1 MIAEP
6 LRAVAS
12 AGQRATS
19 ALGAVAGN
27 SARVAT
33 EAMRLLSDVGP
44 QRTRRVVW
52 SRGGHAAIEVRGLP
66 GRGSVHRAMSNRLRD
81 ALRDLHGVRWAEV
94 NAVTAQV
101 LIAFDEDTVS
111 TDQLVDTVESVEE
124 AHGTAEDGFPWQRE
138 IHPADSAPLAAAYTA
153 LAADL
158 AGVTAGLATWI
169 FRVRPLRPATRV
181 PLAVLQGYP
190 RLREMLARQLGPI
203 GADLALCVANAVV
216 YGLSDGPAKPAVDAY
231 RQLLVA
237 AEARARHDL
246 WSTRGPE
253 LSRRGGGV
261 PSKPPQHGDQP
272 RPFPKGRIETYADQ
286 AAFDSLMAA
295 AGVLGL
301 TGQPGRAAEVI
312 VVGLPRTAALGR
324 DGFSAVLE
332 SELAGQGIMPMDP
345 SAYRRLDRVS
355 TIIVD
360 SAVLCAGQ
368 PLVLSAS
375 ATNADVDDAMVW
387 QAASGALRD
396 RCVDDLSLASR
407 CRWARI
413 RHQSSRPRRNGPG
426 NPGRRDRPRG
436 RRGSRM
442 GISP

>member
-1 MIAEP
+1 MPTVSCWSPPKLAPGTIC
-6 LRAVAS
+6 
-12 AGQRATS
+12 GQRADLS
-19 ALGAVAGN
+19 YPGGAAAFRA
-27 SARVAT
+27 SARSTAT
-33 EAMRLLSDVGP
+33 G
-44 QRTRRVVW
+44 
-52 SRGGHAAIEVRGLP
+52 
-66 GRGSVHRAMSNRLRD
+66 
-81 ALRDLHGVRWAEV
+81 
-94 NAVTAQV
+94 
-101 LIAFDEDTVS
+101 
-111 TDQLVDTVESVEE
+111 
-124 AHGTAEDGFPWQRE
+124 
-138 IHPADSAPLAAAYTA
+138 
-153 LAADL
+153 
-158 AGVTAGLATWI
+158 
-169 FRVRPLRPATRV
+169 
-181 PLAVLQGYP
+181 
-190 RLREMLARQLGPI
+190 
-203 GADLALCVANAVV
+203 
-216 YGLSDGPAKPAVDAY
+216 
-231 RQLLVA
+231 
-237 AEARARHDL
+237 RAR
-246 WSTRGPE
+246 S
-253 LSRRGGGV
+253 
-261 PSKPPQHGDQP
+261 Q
-272 RPFPKGRIETYADQ
+272 GRIETYADQ